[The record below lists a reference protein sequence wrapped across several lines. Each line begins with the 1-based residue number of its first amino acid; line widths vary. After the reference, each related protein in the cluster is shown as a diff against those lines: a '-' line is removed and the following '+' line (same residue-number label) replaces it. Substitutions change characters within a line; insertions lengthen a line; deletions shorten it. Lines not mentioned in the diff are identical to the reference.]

1 MSTNNVDYNRLVND
15 ANAKMERLAKR
26 RNTAIGALVP
36 ELLPRDQSNPLMT
49 SRHMSRAIVDLVEPH
64 QAAELKAAQSELDTG
79 IDNLFAGMP
88 GASEEDKTTF
98 KDQLRGIALMKE
110 SGTPIKG
117 TDLLSIISLTFK
129 GLGREDQLGEITE
142 MLIEGNPKG
151 VSHGGSADEQGE
163 QLDSLTGSAPSSTTK
178 TKSANPLEIISDLL
192 DEQESKIDGFESP
205 DSLFTRYQQRAA
217 ELERQRKEAYAA
229 KEAKW
234 KAEYENFDIECA
246 YLGLPRYEK
255 NIDGFLS
262 ELVRD
267 DLPSVQRVS
276 YVRLLKDAI
285 YKYAEANVLASK
297 YRPELGHDAL
307 AIFHLQQKKDTEVQ
321 DLASQNSV
329 QEEIEPSSAEISAAP
344 AMVSKHEKQIDALFA
359 ELLKDDVIP
368 SARKMF
374 VDTLKQTIND
384 YVTQYRLASKGQTL
398 DDKETSMVKQ

>member
-15 ANAKMERLAKR
+15 ANAKMECLARR
-26 RNTAIGALVP
+26 RNTAIGALLP
-36 ELLPRDQSNPLMT
+36 ELLPEDQSNPLMT
-49 SRHMSRAIVDLVEPH
+49 SRHMSRAIVDLVEPN
-64 QAAELKAAQSELDTG
+64 QAAELKAAQNELDQG
-79 IDNLFAGMP
+79 IDNLFAVMP

-110 SGTPIKG
+110 SGTAIKG
-117 TDLLSIISLTFK
+117 TDLLSIISLAFK
-129 GLGREDQLGEITE
+129 GVGREDRLGEITE
-142 MLIEGNPKG
+142 MLI
-151 VSHGGSADEQGE
+151 EQGE
-163 QLDSLTGSAPSSTTK
+163 QLDSLTGGAPCSTTK
-178 TKSANPLEIISDLL
+178 TNSANPLEIITDLL

-246 YLGLPRYEK
+246 YLGLPHYEK
-255 NIDGFLS
+255 TIDGFLS

-276 YVRLLKDAI
+276 YVRLLKREI

-307 AIFHLQQKKDTEVQ
+307 AIFHLQQKQDTEVQ
-321 DLASQNSV
+321 DSSQNSV
-329 QEEIEPSSAEISAAP
+329 QEEIERSSAEISAAP
-344 AMVSKHEKQIDALFA
+344 AMVSKHENQIDALFA

-384 YVTQYRLASKGQTL
+384 YVTQYRLASKDQTL
-398 DDKETSMVKQ
+398 NDKETSMVKQ